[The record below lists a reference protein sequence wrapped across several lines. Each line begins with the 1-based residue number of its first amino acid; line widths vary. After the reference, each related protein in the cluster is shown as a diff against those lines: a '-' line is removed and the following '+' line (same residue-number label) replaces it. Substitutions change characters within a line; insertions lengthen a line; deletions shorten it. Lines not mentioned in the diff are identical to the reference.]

1 MSTSIIADYP
11 ELLGVLPLSVL
22 LAVSGRQFN
31 CPEWLAQPARYCLS
45 LAPAKYLQWT
55 EAQLTH
61 AGFRSSASF
70 GNYAAAKVYSPL
82 AAIPAILVLPPYA
95 VLAVAGLLFFAADAI
110 LSYCVRRRQR
120 EIRAA
125 IPQMLDLMTM
135 CIDAGLSLDSA
146 LQKIGSDPAS
156 LDNAFHDELKIVERE
171 ILLGMDRALV
181 YEGLFLRTGVDE
193 LKSLGSAL
201 NQASKLGL
209 SIAKILRSQAE
220 FLRNKLS
227 QKAEEK
233 AMKTPIYMA
242 FPLWLFIM
250 PSLLLLVLG
259 PSLIRFYHQV
269 GSVGGGPK

>member
-1 MSTSIIADYP
+1 VAASIIADYP
-11 ELLGVLPLSVL
+11 ELLGVLPLGVL

-31 CPEWLAQPARYCLS
+31 VPDWLAQPARSLLS
-45 LAPAKYLQWT
+45 LTPAQYLQWT
-55 EAQLTH
+55 EKQLIH
-61 AGFRSSASF
+61 AGFRSPASV
-70 GNYAAAKVYSPL
+70 GNYAAAKVYAPL
-82 AAIPAILVLPPYA
+82 VAIPAIIVLPPYE
-95 VLAVAGLLFFAADAI
+95 VLALAVMLFFAADAV

-135 CIDAGLSLDSA
+135 CIDAGLSLDAA

-156 LDNAFHDELKIVERE
+156 LDSAFYDELKIVERE

-181 YEGLFLRTGVDE
+181 YEGLFARTGVDE
-193 LKSLGSAL
+193 LKTLGSAL
-201 NQASKLGL
+201 NQASRLGL
-209 SIAKILRSQAE
+209 SIAKIMRAQAD

-259 PSLIRFYHQV
+259 PSLLRFYHQV
-269 GSVGGGPK
+269 GAAGAGL